1 MDKKEKKTGVTI
13 LLLMVIAMGILAAT
27 EGLSLIHISYVI
39 VLILLKKAGSRKP
52 AIAAADRRAKWEIST
67 DHMSCIF

>member
-27 EGLSLIHISYVI
+27 EGWLQDSTLHEAMQEGTPDADSLPVPVSES
-39 VLILLKKAGSRKP
+39 AN
-52 AIAAADRRAKWEIST
+52 
-67 DHMSCIF
+67 

>member
-27 EGLSLIHISYVI
+27 EGWL
-39 VLILLKKAGSRKP
+39 
-52 AIAAADRRAKWEIST
+52 
-67 DHMSCIF
+67 